1 VLLADECWATGGA
14 VQSGS
19 TENKTSGQESKVRK
33 RSRYAI
39 EKQKNELDSGSV
51 RRGENKRER
60 VDRSK
65 HSAML
70 RRTQKEGQNAGET
83 RNAWFNRDSPDSPHG
98 PPIPITHKRCG
109 ETIISF
115 EQ

>member
-19 TENKTSGQESKVRK
+19 TEKKTSGQESKVRK

-51 RRGENKRER
+51 RLYDEEK
-60 VDRSK
+60 
-65 HSAML
+65 
-70 RRTQKEGQNAGET
+70 
-83 RNAWFNRDSPDSPHG
+83 
-98 PPIPITHKRCG
+98 
-109 ETIISF
+109 ISGN
-115 EQ
+115 E